1 MILTIDFGTSVT
13 KVGLWGDDGMV
24 ALARS
29 ELTTT
34 YPQVGWTEQ
43 DPLRW
48 WTTVVIACA
57 EARALAPRAF
67 GQVDVVACSG
77 ARQTFVPVTAHG
89 DPIGK
94 GILWSDHRAAAEAR
108 ALAERM
114 GGDDINRART
124 GIPLDAGA
132 VAAKLAWLA
141 EHEPERMEAAHVIL
155 SPRDFIVYRMTD
167 QLVTDAT
174 FASRSG
180 LYDFDGN
187 AVRELAGPALGKLPS
202 VVPSDTVVGR
212 LKSVPG
218 AELGL
223 RPGIPV
229 VIGAGDRQCEV
240 LGSGAS
246 EDHPMVSWGTTGN
259 VSVPVHE
266 RPVPAP
272 AGAVVTRAAD
282 GGWLLEGGLSAAGS
296 FLSWLG
302 RLLDRSNEELGR
314 LAAESGPG
322 ARGVIAVPWLD
333 GARAPWWRDDARAGF
348 MGLGAAHG
356 AADMARAVVESVA
369 WDVLRVMEV
378 VTMGRLGGSTAE
390 GVTLGGAGS
399 GLPVWVEVLTS
410 VLGVPALRHRSGE
423 AASAGAALLAGK
435 ALGMGLTLDQLDPVE
450 AVITPDPAAV
460 EIYRGAATAGRPRGP
475 VRPGRHRVAPG
486 GRPPRALTVRVELA
500 YGRHGTSVD
509 VPDSADV
516 VVPLEE
522 PGLDHEEE
530 AITDAL
536 RRPLTGPPLADLVA
550 QAGRV
555 AVVFPDLTR
564 PMPNRTVLPP
574 LLAELARC
582 GVPDDRIVLLC
593 ATGTHRQATAAEMAE
608 LIGADV
614 VARYDVIDHDATND
628 DAHLPV
634 GAVDGTPVLLQ
645 REYVE
650 ADVRIITGFVEP
662 HFFAGFS
669 GGPKAVCPG
678 LAATA
683 TILEAHHPRRIADA
697 RATFVTRT
705 GNPVHDFV
713 RAATALAP
721 PHLSLDVAINRGPS
735 GDGRLRRPAACGARC
750 RLRPRAVH
758 RRARGSPRPSTWWC
772 RRTVGTLSTATSTR
786 P

>member
-1 MILTIDFGTSVT
+1 M
-13 KVGLWGDDGMV
+13 

-48 WTTVVIACA
+48 WTSLVIACA
-57 EARALAPRAF
+57 EARAQAPRRLRPR
-67 GQVDVVACSG
+67 STWWP
-77 ARQTFVPVTAHG
+77 ARAPGRPSSPCPREG

-108 ALAERM
+108 VLAERM

-141 EHEPERMEAAHVIL
+141 EHQPERIAAAHVIL

-202 VVPSDTVVGR
+202 VVPSDTVVGQ
-212 LKSVPG
+212 LKPVPA

-223 RPGIPV
+223 RPGVPI

-246 EDHPMVSWGTTGN
+246 EHHPMVSWGTTAN
-259 VSVPVHE
+259 VSVPVQE

-272 AGAVVTRAAD
+272 VGAVVTRAAD

-296 FLSWLG
+296 FLAWLG
-302 RLLDRSNEELGR
+302 RLLDRSTEELGR

-322 ARGVIAVPWLD
+322 ARGVVAVPWLD

-369 WDVLRVMEV
+369 WDVVRVMEV
-378 VTMGRLGGSTAE
+378 VTVGRLGGSTAE

-410 VLGVPALRHRSGE
+410 VLGLPALRHRSGE

-435 ALGMGLTLDQLDPVE
+435 ALGMGLTLDQIDPVA
-450 AVITPDPAAV
+450 AVIEPTPAAV
-460 EIYRGAATAGRPRGP
+460 EFYRALRPR
-475 VRPGRHRVAPG
+475 VDHVA
-486 GRPPRALTVRVELA
+486 
-500 YGRHGTSVD
+500 
-509 VPDSADV
+509 
-516 VVPLEE
+516 
-522 PGLDHEEE
+522 E
-530 AITDAL
+530 A
-536 RRPLTGPPLADLVA
+536 V
-550 QAGRV
+550 
-555 AVVFPDLTR
+555 
-564 PMPNRTVLPP
+564 
-574 LLAELARC
+574 
-582 GVPDDRIVLLC
+582 
-593 ATGTHRQATAAEMAE
+593 
-608 LIGADV
+608 
-614 VARYDVIDHDATND
+614 
-628 DAHLPV
+628 
-634 GAVDGTPVLLQ
+634 
-645 REYVE
+645 
-650 ADVRIITGFVEP
+650 
-662 HFFAGFS
+662 
-669 GGPKAVCPG
+669 
-678 LAATA
+678 LAATES
-683 TILEAHHPRRIADA
+683 LPG
-697 RATFVTRT
+697 T
-705 GNPVHDFV
+705 GPLAPDPCASSWPT
-713 RAATALAP
+713 AAT
-721 PHLSLDVAINRGPS
+721 
-735 GDGRLRRPAACGARC
+735 GRRSRSPTT
-750 RLRPRAVH
+750 PRSSS
-758 RRARGSPRPSTWWC
+758 RWTSRA
-772 RRTVGTLSTATSTR
+772 
-786 P
+786 